1 MSSLKV
7 FLVVGGRPVGNRQR
21 STLSSTEL
29 WTRGTSHW
37 RETGELP
44 VRVFGAVAVTMDN
57 VVHLTGGEALMVDQD
72 TYDLE
77 AQAGV
82 YTYDGEVGRG
92 KEAGNMTTTRY
103 YHAATVVTQSDFSP
117 YCTSVDNSLG

>member
-82 YTYDGEVGRG
+82 YTYDGEVGRW
-92 KEAGNMTTTRY
+92 KEAGNMT
-103 YHAATVVTQSDFSP
+103 AQQDNAMQDLAVDTQVQM
-117 YCTSVDNSLG
+117 CTLLKHE